1 MKKGSAHI
9 VTLVQLLILCA
20 MFSTA
25 FLVSR
30 GFFNDLLTAKQYGLE
45 ICALFG
51 MVLLALTLPFKKQIK
66 FTKADGLVVLFVLW
80 HLLSELLYGSP
91 YSSYSKTLFNTLLWS
106 LTYVFVRLQ
115 TAGSLF
121 QWGGVSLFLL
131 IALGQAG
138 LGLMQLYGFFP
149 SHHALFDVP
158 GTFHNPGPFSAFVAS
173 ALPMAL
179 GIIAFPT
186 LVMDASKTINA
197 NHPVLLSV
205 FIRSLAWIILLA
217 AALVLPPAQSRAAW
231 IAGRVGCLFVLAS
244 HPAFK
249 STWNNLKKRIRSFTR
264 PKQALSVW
272 QEVDRWYNFRAY
284 QEAVESSATREIM
297 RETKK
302 ILDTDE

>member
-20 MFSTA
+20 MFATV
-25 FLVSR
+25 FLVSL

-51 MVLLALTLPFKKQIK
+51 TVLLALTLPFKKQIK

-80 HLLSELLYGSP
+80 HLLSELLSGAP

-106 LTYVFVRLQ
+106 LIYVFVRQQ
-115 TAGSLF
+115 TAGPLF
-121 QWGGVSLFLL
+121 HWGGVGLFLL

-138 LGLMQLYGFFP
+138 LGLTQLYGFSP
-149 SHHALFDVP
+149 SHHVLFDIT
-158 GTFHNPGPFSAFVAS
+158 GTCHNPGPFSGFVAS

-231 IAGRVGCLFVLAS
+231 IAGMVGCLFVLAS

-264 PKQALSVW
+264 PIQALTVCKKTAY
-272 QEVDRWYNFRAY
+272 WYDFRAN
-284 QEAVESSATREIM
+284 QAAVESYEDALPKHLSAIF
-297 RETKK
+297 
-302 ILDTDE
+302 L